1 LIQVVR
7 GDITELEVDVIVNAA
22 NSQLMV
28 GGGVDYAIHQAA
40 GPGLKNEIDS
50 QAKYLEPG
58 DVLLTSGYRLPAKFV
73 IHTVAPIW
81 NGGTD
86 LEVEVLISCYAS
98 SVELALKKG
107 LKSIAFP
114 ALGTG
119 AFGVPVEVSAEAA
132 ARAIAEFELDD
143 DFQVILCCYTEE
155 DYEIYTSTIQ
165 RLIDDAEQN
174 RKLPNCGFCFWPLM
188 PIVYGMLAP
197 SDKDDFIA
205 GGCSIMPGAPQIGC
219 KNCGWEGENPEEQ
232 GRAKEVV
239 FAVVDSE
246 ENRFSGGAAYEP
258 HQLSPYP
265 AIIPGG
271 AYFPSWDLR
280 DLQEMWAKAKSP
292 TLWIGTEDE
301 LIEGALKRLVTRR
314 YQNVTE
320 EVMEFAGFREI
331 AQFPRFHQTT

>member
-1 LIQVVR
+1 MVR
-7 GDITELEVDVIVNAA
+7 GDITELEVDAIVNAA
-22 NSQLMV
+22 NSHLMV

-50 QAKYLEPG
+50 QAKYLKPG
-58 DVLLTSGYRLPAKFV
+58 DVLLTSAYRLPAKFV
-73 IHTVAPIW
+73 IHTVAPKW
-81 NGGTD
+81 NGGND
-86 LEVEVLISCYAS
+86 VEVEVLISCYAS

-107 LKSIAFP
+107 LNSIAFP

-132 ARAIAEFELDD
+132 ARAIAEFDLDD

-165 RLIDDAEQN
+165 GLIDEAEQN
-174 RKLPNCGFCFWPLM
+174 QKLPDCGFCFWPLM

-197 SDKDDFIA
+197 SDRDDFIA
-205 GGCSIMPGAPQIGC
+205 GGCSIRPGAPQIGC

-246 ENRFSGGAAYEP
+246 ENRFAGGAIY
-258 HQLSPYP
+258 SPNHP
-265 AIIPGG
+265 SRHSAIIPGG
-271 AYFPSWDLR
+271 AYFPEWDLR
-280 DLQEMWAKAKSP
+280 SLEEMWAKAKSP
-292 TLWIGTEDE
+292 TLWIGTDDD

-314 YQNVTE
+314 YQGVTE
-320 EVMEFAGFREI
+320 EVMEFAGFRRI
-331 AQFPRFHQTT
+331 AQFPSFHETT

>member
-1 LIQVVR
+1 MTARPNL
-7 GDITELEVDVIVNAA
+7 D
-22 NSQLMV
+22 
-28 GGGVDYAIHQAA
+28 
-40 GPGLKNEIDS
+40 PGE
-50 QAKYLEPG
+50 
-58 DVLLTSGYRLPAKFV
+58 VLLTSGYRLPAKFV

-81 NGGTD
+81 NGGND
-86 LEVEVLISCYAS
+86 AEAEVLISCYAN
-98 SVELALKKG
+98 SVELALNKG

-132 ARAIAEFELDD
+132 ARAIAEFDLDD
-143 DFQVILCCYTEE
+143 DFQVILCCFTEE

-165 RLIDDAEQN
+165 RLIDEAEQN

-197 SDKDDFIA
+197 SDRDGFIA

-219 KNCGWEGENPEEQ
+219 KNCGWEGENAEEQ

-246 ENRFSGGAAYEP
+246 DNRFVGGAVYEP
-258 HQLSPYP
+258 NQIGPYS
-265 AIIPGG
+265 ALIPGG
-271 AYFPSWDLR
+271 AYSPTWGLH

-292 TLWIGTEDE
+292 TRWLATQDQ
-301 LIEGALKRLVTRR
+301 LIQGARLRLVSRPDLD
-314 YQNVTE
+314 VTE
-320 EVMEFAGFREI
+320 EVMEFVGFQRLRDYPKFEEMN
-331 AQFPRFHQTT
+331 